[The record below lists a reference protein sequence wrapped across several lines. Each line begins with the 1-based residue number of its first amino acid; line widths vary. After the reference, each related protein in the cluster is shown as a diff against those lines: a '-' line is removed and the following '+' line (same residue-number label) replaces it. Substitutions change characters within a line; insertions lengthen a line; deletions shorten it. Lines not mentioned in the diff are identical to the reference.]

1 MVDTTK
7 LISIFITFSSICGG
21 ILAFYML
28 SELTKEQKKRHIKEI
43 TSQLINFVLFIWV
56 GKIIL
61 NFPLFISDPMAIL
74 AYPGDSSA
82 FYLAVLFSSLYLFYK
97 SQRGQ
102 MNMNMMVFIQS
113 FIFVFLIAS
122 FLYEFMQLA
131 WYDNTFSFGY
141 MVLLGILLV
150 LFLTAQGRIGSH
162 TLIGALLIGWS
173 LGIYIIATIQP
184 FVTVFGYMMAPWFV
198 GLFFAVSFTHLILN
212 QRKSGYIERN

>member
-1 MVDTTK
+1 MVETTK
-7 LISIFITFSSICGG
+7 LISILITISSIFGG

-28 SELTKEQKKRHIKEI
+28 SDLTKEQKKRHIKEMN
-43 TSQLINFVLFIWV
+43 SQLINFVLFIWV

-61 NFPLFISDPMAIL
+61 NFPVFISDPLAIL
-74 AYPGDSSA
+74 AYPSDSSA

-102 MNMNMMVFIQS
+102 MNMMVFIQS

-141 MVLLGILLV
+141 MVLLGFLLV

-198 GLFFAVSFTHLILN
+198 GLFFAGSFTHLILN

>member
-1 MVDTTK
+1 
-7 LISIFITFSSICGG
+7 
-21 ILAFYML
+21 
-28 SELTKEQKKRHIKEI
+28 
-43 TSQLINFVLFIWV
+43 
-56 GKIIL
+56 
-61 NFPLFISDPMAIL
+61 MAIL

-82 FYLAVLFSSLYLFYK
+82 FYLAVLFSSVSLLYK

-122 FLYEFMQLA
+122 FLYEFMQLT
-131 WYDNTFSFGY
+131 WYDNTLSFGY

-150 LFLTAQGRIGSH
+150 IFLTAQGRIGGH

-184 FVTVFGYMMAPWFV
+184 FVTVFGYMMAHWFV
-198 GLFFAVSFTHLILN
+198 GLFFAVSFTYLILN